1 MTIKTAAK
9 GVFVSWCVRPDGT
22 GDSNQLKYIIEEEFE
37 RNYRC
42 PHTKTCE
49 WYKDALECGADVLHV
64 HHDIMKHYGESQW
77 QDEWGPRYQ
86 EDLVKDWKISGFVD
100 RKDPQQFVRD
110 KVLYSVDRA
119 SPDVKLTTMGMLNPW
134 RAMVSILTEEEES
147 AEHDFSKKIG
157 TKIASILNETTNVNL
172 RDKFRFQRAVSAD
185 ETTELLPLCHYLQD
199 KDVIRVFVTMYDGK
213 ANKEADL
220 LQEDELLRSF
230 FGTAEKGRGLLRNVY
245 TCTSPT
251 PTYSPTMSTVK
262 NIYSGHPLLKLDDE
276 YRVKYSHQI
285 DSVQTAVHGVYVS
298 WSTRYGSG
306 CNTTRSHKYPE
317 ALPSYLEPMIDY
329 FDEHADDES
338 LVYEWGITGFLTRRD
353 YNQYNPKTDKLL
365 ASIDSKGY
373 RTYWNAIVTISTS
386 KNSSPCTVGSRIA
399 KVFTDFTNEKFS
411 SKQSKKQQ
419 FQYVFRE
426 DATDSKPS
434 PLAKYL
440 DDDSVVAVF
449 MMMYGHNEKELQN
462 NELLINFFGD
472 ADRGRHLL
480 RYENF
485 TPEAA
490 PQGSKLDSNRHCSY
504 SESDVIKA
512 CDDLGGFD
520 EDSCDEDS
528 YDLSESDDSRLKK
541 GFDAEKGGWV
551 CDSDDEGLCYW
562 DDDNSSEWDWD
573 GGLYDNDNAYK
584 FIFDQDVDEF
594 GKRYVSDDEGED
606 GTIDVSEAEEYDT
619 EDDDI
624 YILDQLNEVGFKFDE
639 LETLGCEKLQRED
652 LDVA

>member
-22 GDSNQLKYIIEEEFE
+22 GDSNQLKYIIEKEFE

-100 RKDPQQFVRD
+100 RKDTQQFVRD
-110 KVLYSVDRA
+110 EVLYSVDRA

-147 AEHDFSKKIG
+147 TEHDFSKKIG
-157 TKIASILNETTNVNL
+157 TKIASILNETTNTTNF
-172 RDKFRFQRAVSAD
+172 RDKFRFRRAVSAD
-185 ETTELLPLCHYLQD
+185 KTTELLPLCHYLQD

-213 ANKEADL
+213 ANKEVDL

-230 FGTAEKGRGLLRNVY
+230 FGTAEKGRGLLCNVY

-306 CNTTRSHKYPE
+306 CNITRSHKYPE

-373 RTYWNAIVTISTS
+373 RTYWNAIITISTS

-426 DATDSKPS
+426 DVTDSKPS

-480 RYENF
+480 RYEDF
-485 TPEAA
+485 KPEAA

-504 SESDVIKA
+504 SESNEIKS
-512 CDDLGGFD
+512 CDNSDGFD
-520 EDSCDEDS
+520 EDSCHQN
-528 YDLSESDDSRLKK
+528 DLSES
-541 GFDAEKGGWV
+541 E
-551 CDSDDEGLCYW
+551 SDDFLKVHH
-562 DDDNSSEWDWD
+562 STTVAR
-573 GGLYDNDNAYK
+573 LVK
-584 FIFDQDVDEF
+584 DVI
-594 GKRYVSDDEGED
+594 RYVSDDEGED

-624 YILDQLNEVGFKFDE
+624 YILDQLDEVGFKFDE

>member
-100 RKDPQQFVRD
+100 RKDTQQFVRD
-110 KVLYSVDRA
+110 EVLYSVDRA

-147 AEHDFSKKIG
+147 TEHDFSKKIG
-157 TKIASILNETTNVNL
+157 TKIASILNETTNTTNF
-172 RDKFRFQRAVSAD
+172 RDKFRFRRAVSAD
-185 ETTELLPLCHYLQD
+185 KTTELLPLCHYLQD

-213 ANKEADL
+213 ANKEVDL

-306 CNTTRSHKYPE
+306 CNITRSGRKPE

-353 YNQYNPKTDKLL
+353 YNKYNPKTDKLL

-386 KNSSPCTVGSRIA
+386 ENSSPCTVGSRIA

-426 DATDSKPS
+426 DVTDSKPS

-480 RYENF
+480 RYEDF
-485 TPEAA
+485 MPEAA

-504 SESDVIKA
+504 SESNEIKS
-512 CDDLGGFD
+512 CDNSDGFD
-520 EDSCDEDS
+520 EDSCHQN
-528 YDLSESDDSRLKK
+528 DLSESDDFLKVHHSTTVARLVK
-541 GFDAEKGGWV
+541 
-551 CDSDDEGLCYW
+551 
-562 DDDNSSEWDWD
+562 
-573 GGLYDNDNAYK
+573 
-584 FIFDQDVDEF
+584 DVI
-594 GKRYVSDDEGED
+594 RYVSDDEGED

-624 YILDQLNEVGFKFDE
+624 YILDQLDEVGFKFDE

>member
-100 RKDPQQFVRD
+100 RKDTQQFVRD
-110 KVLYSVDRA
+110 EVLYSVDRA

-147 AEHDFSKKIG
+147 TEHDFSKKIG
-157 TKIASILNETTNVNL
+157 TKIASILNETTNTTNF
-172 RDKFRFQRAVSAD
+172 RDKFRFRRAVSAD
-185 ETTELLPLCHYLQD
+185 KTTELLPLCHYLQD

-213 ANKEADL
+213 ANKEVDL

-306 CNTTRSHKYPE
+306 CNITRSGRKPE

-373 RTYWNAIVTISTS
+373 RTYWNAIITISTS

-426 DATDSKPS
+426 DVTDSKPS

-480 RYENF
+480 RYEDF
-485 TPEAA
+485 MPEAA

-504 SESDVIKA
+504 SESNEIKS
-512 CDDLGGFD
+512 CDNSDGFD
-520 EDSCDEDS
+520 EDSCHQN
-528 YDLSESDDSRLKK
+528 DLSTESDDFLKVHHSTTVARLVK
-541 GFDAEKGGWV
+541 
-551 CDSDDEGLCYW
+551 
-562 DDDNSSEWDWD
+562 
-573 GGLYDNDNAYK
+573 
-584 FIFDQDVDEF
+584 DVI
-594 GKRYVSDDEGED
+594 RYVSDDEGED

-619 EDDDI
+619 EDDDM
-624 YILDQLNEVGFKFDE
+624 YILDQLDEVGFKFDE

>member
-49 WYKDALECGADVLHV
+49 WYKDALECGADALHV

-100 RKDPQQFVRD
+100 RKDTQQFVRD
-110 KVLYSVDRA
+110 EVLYSVDRA

-147 AEHDFSKKIG
+147 TEHDFSKKIG
-157 TKIASILNETTNVNL
+157 TKIASILNETTNTTNF
-172 RDKFRFQRAVSAD
+172 RDKFRFRRAVSAD
-185 ETTELLPLCHYLQD
+185 KTTELLPLCHYLQD

-213 ANKEADL
+213 ANKEVDL

-306 CNTTRSHKYPE
+306 CNITRSGRKPE

-353 YNQYNPKTDKLL
+353 YNKYNPKTDKLL

-386 KNSSPCTVGSRIA
+386 ENSSPCTVGSRIA

-426 DATDSKPS
+426 DVTDSKPS

-462 NELLINFFGD
+462 NELLIKFFGD

-480 RYENF
+480 RYEDF
-485 TPEAA
+485 MPEAA

-504 SESDVIKA
+504 SESNEIKS
-512 CDDLGGFD
+512 CDNSDGFD
-520 EDSCDEDS
+520 EDSCHQN
-528 YDLSESDDSRLKK
+528 DLSTESGDFLKVHHSTTVARLVK
-541 GFDAEKGGWV
+541 
-551 CDSDDEGLCYW
+551 
-562 DDDNSSEWDWD
+562 
-573 GGLYDNDNAYK
+573 
-584 FIFDQDVDEF
+584 DVI
-594 GKRYVSDDEGED
+594 RYVSDDEGED

-619 EDDDI
+619 EDDDM
-624 YILDQLNEVGFKFDE
+624 YILDQLDEVGFKFDE

>member
-22 GDSNQLKYIIEEEFE
+22 GDCNQLKYIIEKEFE

-42 PHTKTCE
+42 PDTNICE
-49 WYKDALECGADVLHV
+49 WYENALESGADVLHI
-64 HHDIMKHYGESQW
+64 HHDLMKHYGESQW
-77 QDEWGPRYQ
+77 QDEWGPHYK
-86 EDLVKDWKISGFVD
+86 EGLVKDWNISGFVD
-100 RKDPQQFVRD
+100 RKDPQRFVRD
-110 KVLYSVDRA
+110 KVLYSGDIT
-119 SPDVKLTTMGMLNPW
+119 SPDLKMYGILFPW

-147 AEHDFSKKIG
+147 TGHDFSKKIG

-172 RDKFRFQRAVSAD
+172 RDKFSFRRAVSAD

-199 KDVIRVFVTMYDGK
+199 KDVIRLFVTMYDGK
-213 ANKEADL
+213 ANKEVDL

-230 FGTAEKGRGLLRNVY
+230 FGTADRGQRLLHDIY
-245 TCTSPT
+245 TRTSQT
-251 PTYSPTMSTVK
+251 ATCSPRSTVTVK

-276 YRVKYSHQI
+276 YKVKYSHQI
-285 DSVQTAVHGVYVS
+285 DSVQTAVKGVCVS

-317 ALPSYLEPMIDY
+317 AVPSYLEPMIDY
-329 FDEHADDES
+329 FNEHVDDES
-338 LVYEWGITGFLTRRD
+338 LIDEWGLAGFLTRRD
-353 YNQYNPKTDKLL
+353 YNQYHPNTDKKL
-365 ASIDSKGY
+365 ASRDSKGN
-373 RTYWNAIVTISTS
+373 RIYWNAIVTISAS
-386 KNSSPCTVGSRIA
+386 ENSSPSTVGSRIA
-399 KVFTDFTNEKFS
+399 KVFTDFTNQKFS

-419 FQYVFRE
+419 FQYVFR
-426 DATDSKPS
+426 DDVTDSKPS

-440 DDDSVVAVF
+440 DDDSVVVVF
-449 MMMYGHNEKELQN
+449 MRMYGHNEKELQN

-480 RYENF
+480 RYEDF
-485 TPEAA
+485 KPEAA
-490 PQGSKLDSNRHCSY
+490 PQGSKLDSYRHCS
-504 SESDVIKA
+504 ESDGIKA
-512 CDDLGGFD
+512 CDDSGGFH

-551 CDSDDEGLCYW
+551 CDSDDEGSCYW

-573 GGLYDNDNAYK
+573 GGLYDNGNAYR
-584 FIFDQDVDEF
+584 FTFDNDVDEF
-594 GKRYVSDDEGED
+594 VGKWCVSDDEKEED
-606 GTIDVSEAEEYDT
+606 SIVESDIGEYDT
-619 EDDDI
+619 EDDDNF
-624 YILDQLNEVGFKFDE
+624 ILEQLEALRFNFDE
-639 LETLGCEKLQRED
+639 LEMLGCEKLQRED

>member
-213 ANKEADL
+213 ANKEVDL

-480 RYENF
+480 RYEDF

-504 SESDVIKA
+504 SESDEIKS
-512 CDDLGGFD
+512 CDNSDGFD
-520 EDSCDEDS
+520 EDSCHQN
-528 YDLSESDDSRLKK
+528 DLSTESGDFLKVHHSTTVARLVK
-541 GFDAEKGGWV
+541 
-551 CDSDDEGLCYW
+551 
-562 DDDNSSEWDWD
+562 
-573 GGLYDNDNAYK
+573 
-584 FIFDQDVDEF
+584 DVI
-594 GKRYVSDDEGED
+594 RYVSDDEGED

>member
-147 AEHDFSKKIG
+147 TGHDFSKKIG

-213 ANKEADL
+213 ANKEVDL

-480 RYENF
+480 RYEDF

-504 SESDVIKA
+504 SESDEIKS
-512 CDDLGGFD
+512 CDNSDGFD
-520 EDSCDEDS
+520 EDSCHQK
-528 YDLSESDDSRLKK
+528 DLSESDDFLKVHHSTTVARLVK
-541 GFDAEKGGWV
+541 
-551 CDSDDEGLCYW
+551 
-562 DDDNSSEWDWD
+562 
-573 GGLYDNDNAYK
+573 
-584 FIFDQDVDEF
+584 DVI
-594 GKRYVSDDEGED
+594 RYVSDDEGED

-619 EDDDI
+619 EDDDM
-624 YILDQLNEVGFKFDE
+624 YILDQLDEVGFKFDE

>member
-1 MTIKTAAK
+1 VTIKTAAK

-100 RKDPQQFVRD
+100 RKDTQQFVRD
-110 KVLYSVDRA
+110 EVLYSVDRA

-147 AEHDFSKKIG
+147 TEHDFSKKIG
-157 TKIASILNETTNVNL
+157 TKIASILNETTNTTNF
-172 RDKFRFQRAVSAD
+172 RDKFRFRRAVSAD
-185 ETTELLPLCHYLQD
+185 KTTELLPLCHYLQD

-213 ANKEADL
+213 ANREVDL

-306 CNTTRSHKYPE
+306 CNITRSGRKPE

-426 DATDSKPS
+426 DVTDSKPS

-480 RYENF
+480 RYEDF
-485 TPEAA
+485 MPEAA

-504 SESDVIKA
+504 SESNEIKS
-512 CDDLGGFD
+512 CDNSDGFD
-520 EDSCDEDS
+520 EDSCHQN
-528 YDLSESDDSRLKK
+528 DLSESDDFLKVHHSTTVARLVK
-541 GFDAEKGGWV
+541 
-551 CDSDDEGLCYW
+551 
-562 DDDNSSEWDWD
+562 
-573 GGLYDNDNAYK
+573 
-584 FIFDQDVDEF
+584 DVI
-594 GKRYVSDDEGED
+594 RYVSDDEGED

-624 YILDQLNEVGFKFDE
+624 YILDQLDEVGFKFDE

>member
-213 ANKEADL
+213 ANKEVDL

-504 SESDVIKA
+504 SESDEIKS
-512 CDDLGGFD
+512 CDNSDGFD
-520 EDSCDEDS
+520 EDSCHQN
-528 YDLSESDDSRLKK
+528 DLSTESGDFLKVHHSTTVARLVK
-541 GFDAEKGGWV
+541 
-551 CDSDDEGLCYW
+551 
-562 DDDNSSEWDWD
+562 
-573 GGLYDNDNAYK
+573 
-584 FIFDQDVDEF
+584 DVI
-594 GKRYVSDDEGED
+594 RYVSDDEGED

>member
-49 WYKDALECGADVLHV
+49 WYKNALECGADVLHV

-100 RKDPQQFVRD
+100 RKDTQQFVRD
-110 KVLYSVDRA
+110 EVLYSVDRA

-147 AEHDFSKKIG
+147 TEHDFSKKIG
-157 TKIASILNETTNVNL
+157 TKIASILNETTNTTNF
-172 RDKFRFQRAVSAD
+172 RDKFRFRRAVSAD
-185 ETTELLPLCHYLQD
+185 KTTELLPLCHYLQD

-213 ANKEADL
+213 ANKEVDL

-306 CNTTRSHKYPE
+306 CNITRSGRKPE

-426 DATDSKPS
+426 DVTDSKPS

-480 RYENF
+480 RYEDF
-485 TPEAA
+485 KPEAA

-504 SESDVIKA
+504 SESNEIKS
-512 CDDLGGFD
+512 CDNSDGFD
-520 EDSCDEDS
+520 EDSCHQN
-528 YDLSESDDSRLKK
+528 DLSESDDFLKVHHSTTVARLVK
-541 GFDAEKGGWV
+541 
-551 CDSDDEGLCYW
+551 
-562 DDDNSSEWDWD
+562 
-573 GGLYDNDNAYK
+573 
-584 FIFDQDVDEF
+584 DVI
-594 GKRYVSDDEGED
+594 RYVSDDEGED

-619 EDDDI
+619 EDDDM
-624 YILDQLNEVGFKFDE
+624 YILDQLDEVGFKFDE